1 VSHCGN
7 IRVVGLAAAALLCAA
22 FPPGASA
29 QRYNFRL
36 YGEQEGLA
44 NLSVQSILQDR
55 AGFLWVGTENGLY
68 RYDGSRFMPYGKD
81 QGLSGSVVGVLH
93 ESADGTLWAGTP
105 TGLARLN
112 GDRFEAVT
120 LDGAREVRGRHG
132 IASDQAGTLYV
143 ATERGLAVGKRQ
155 NGAAVFQLLGAAA
168 GQTGPEAWSVA
179 VDAVGGV
186 WFGCGVSLCR
196 KNGAQAQVL
205 GAEWGLPKERWQAIA
220 TDLDETLWVRG
231 AQSLYALAKGAQRF
245 SRIAGVPTATAAGG
259 PALALGP
266 DGSLLISSDQGI
278 VQKSGE
284 TWTRIDE
291 HAGLPANEVST
302 LFQDREGSVWIG
314 TPGLGLARWVGHTE
328 WRTWTAEDGLGRQ
341 PVGAIVRDSSGRLWV
356 SQKLRLFRGQE
367 SGGKVQWQGRD
378 LPQRVETAA
387 SGVGG
392 DLWIGGETGVARIDS
407 AGGVHWFGAAQG
419 LPAEPVVDVAPDR
432 AGGVWIAT
440 RQGLYRG
447 AGDRFVAV
455 LPHGS
460 QTFFRI
466 FVEKPGVVWVAGS
479 DGLARWDNG
488 RARNIGVA
496 EGLRDAAVSD
506 VIADGDG
513 GIWVAYRNGLG
524 VSRLRLQGDRVDA
537 DHTTVRNGLQS
548 DRVVFLGRD
557 QRGWIWAGTDCGV
570 DVFDRD
576 RWRHYSRSSGLV
588 WDDCSPHAFLAD
600 ADGSVWIGTR
610 RGLSHFRPRL
620 TPSPGVPPPV
630 VFTSVALGTR
640 EFDAQAAPAVEY
652 HQNAFVARFAALTFL
667 EENAVQFRY
676 RLAALESKW
685 TETSRREVNY
695 AGLPPGNYTLEVEA
709 RNAQGIWSAEP
720 ARFRF
725 QIQEAW
731 WQRWWFRVLAGLA
744 LLGLSR
750 LIWLRRMRRLET
762 DRTRLESAVDQRT
775 AELMREK
782 ARVESE
788 KHIVQ
793 DQKREIERLLL
804 EAQQASRM
812 KSEFLA
818 NMSHEIRT
826 PMNGIMGMTNLVLAT
841 DLSDE
846 QRDNLQ
852 LAKLSADFLLQIL
865 NDILDFSKIESGRLE
880 LDPISFS
887 LREVIDQ
894 TTRLLAVNASEK
906 SLDVRATIEPDVPDR
921 ILGDPG
927 RLRQVLVNLLGNA
940 IKFTERG
947 TVRVSVQTLAL
958 EEQGVEFQFSVSDTG
973 VGIPTEK
980 QRIIFEAFRQADGST
995 TRKFGGTGLGLAI
1008 CTRLVEMMGGRI
1020 WVESEAG
1027 RGSTFHFTARFGWPA
1042 ATGAIETS
1050 SLRNMMASMMGA
1062 EPPAAGMK
1070 ILLAEDN
1077 PVNQRLAVRL
1087 LEKRGHSVVVANTG
1101 REALDVLSAQPFDLV
1116 LMDVQMPEM
1125 DGLEA
1130 TGHIRTHERLH
1141 GGHIPVVALTAH
1153 TMKGDRERCLAAGMD
1168 AFVDKPIDAG
1178 KLFEVIDSF
1187 TPARRA
1193 LPG

>member
-1 VSHCGN
+1 MTP
-7 IRVVGLAAAALLCAA
+7 ALL
-22 FPPGASA
+22 A

-36 YGEQEGLA
+36 YGEQEGLG
-44 NLSVQSILQDR
+44 NLSVHSILQDR

-68 RYDGSRFMPYGKD
+68 RYDGSRFVPYGRD
-81 QGLSGSVVGVLH
+81 QGLAGSQVQALH

-105 TGLARLN
+105 AGLARLN
-112 GDRFEAVT
+112 GDRFET
-120 LDGAREVRGRHG
+120 TPLGGASEVRGRHG
-132 IASDQAGTLYV
+132 IASDQSGTVYV
-143 ATERGLAVGKRQ
+143 ATERGLAAGKRR
-155 NGAAVFQLLGAAA
+155 NGTTVFQLLPRPQGA
-168 GQTGPEAWSVA
+168 TGADAWAVA

-196 KNGAQAQVL
+196 KTADQTLVL
-205 GAEWGLPKERWQAIA
+205 GPEWGLPRERWQAIA
-220 TDLDETLWVRG
+220 TDLDDTLWVRS
-231 AQSLYALAKGAQRF
+231 AHSLYSLAKGAKRF
-245 SRIAGVPTATAAGG
+245 VRIAGVPPAEAAGD
-259 PALALGP
+259 PSLALGP
-266 DGSLLISSDQGI
+266 DGSLLISSDSGI

-284 TWTRIDE
+284 QWTRIDE
-291 HAGLPANEVST
+291 QAGLPANGVST

-314 TPGLGLARWVGHTE
+314 TLGLGLARWVGHTE
-328 WRTWTAEDGLGRQ
+328 WRTWSPEDGLGRQ
-341 PVGAIVRDSSGRLWV
+341 PVGAIVRDGSGRLWV
-356 SQKLRLFRGQE
+356 SQRLRLFRGE
-367 SGGKVQWQGRD
+367 EAGGKVRWRRRD
-378 LPQRVETAA
+378 FPYRVETAA
-387 SGVGG
+387 SGTRGDLWVGG
-392 DLWIGGETGVARIDS
+392 DAGVARIE
-407 AGGVHWFGAAQG
+407 AGGEIRWFGAPNG
-419 LPAEPVVDVAPDR
+419 LPPEPASDVAADLT
-432 AGGVWIAT
+432 GGIWVAT
-440 RQGLYRG
+440 RRGLYRG
-447 AGDRFVAV
+447 SGDQFAPVPEAGK
-455 LPHGS
+455 HS
-460 QTFFRI
+460 FFRLY
-466 FVEKPGVVWVAGS
+466 VEKPGVVWAAGPA
-479 DGLARWDNG
+479 GLLRWERG
-488 RARNIGVA
+488 RFRLFGVA
-496 EGLRDAAVSD
+496 EGLRAAAVADVVSD
-506 VIADGDG
+506 AEG
-513 GIWVAYRNGLG
+513 GIWVAYRDALG
-524 VSRLRLQGDRVDA
+524 VTRLRIEGDRVEA
-537 DHTTVRNGLQS
+537 DHTNVHNGLMS
-548 DRVVFLGRD
+548 DRIVFLGRD
-557 QRGWIWAGTDCGV
+557 QRGWIWAGTDRGV

-588 WDDCSPHAFLAD
+588 WDDCSPRGFLAE

-630 VFTSVALGTR
+630 VFTNITLGTR
-640 EFDAQAAPAVEY
+640 EYGAPAAPTVEY
-652 HQNAFVARFAALTFL
+652 RENAFAARFAALTFL

-676 RLAALESKW
+676 RLAGLEPKW

-695 AGLPPGNYTLEVEA
+695 AGLPPGRYTLEVEA
-709 RNAQGIWSAEP
+709 RSAQGVWSAEP

-725 QIQEAW
+725 EIEQAW
-731 WQRWWFRVLAGLA
+731 WQRWWFRLLAGLG

-762 DRTRLESAVDQRT
+762 DRTRLESAVGRRT

-793 DQKREIERLLL
+793 DQKREIERLLQ

-906 SLDVRATIEPDVPDR
+906 GLAVRALLDPDVPDR

-947 TVRVSVQTLAL
+947 TVRVSVQTLAI
-958 EEQGVEFQFSVSDTG
+958 EEQGVEYQFSVSDTG
-973 VGIPTEK
+973 VGIPSEK
-980 QRIIFEAFRQADGST
+980 QRVIFEAFRQADGST

-1020 WVESEAG
+1020 WVESEPG

-1042 ATGAIETS
+1042 VTGAIETS

-1062 EPPAAGMK
+1062 EPPASGMR

-1087 LEKRGHSVVVANTG
+1087 LEKRGHSVTVANTG
-1101 REALDVLSAQPFDLV
+1101 REALDVLSTQPFDLI

-1130 TGHIRTHERLH
+1130 TGHIRGHERLH
-1141 GGHIPVVALTAH
+1141 GGHIPIVALTAH
-1153 TMKGDRERCLAAGMD
+1153 TMKGDRERCLQAGMD

-1187 TPARRA
+1187 TPSRRT